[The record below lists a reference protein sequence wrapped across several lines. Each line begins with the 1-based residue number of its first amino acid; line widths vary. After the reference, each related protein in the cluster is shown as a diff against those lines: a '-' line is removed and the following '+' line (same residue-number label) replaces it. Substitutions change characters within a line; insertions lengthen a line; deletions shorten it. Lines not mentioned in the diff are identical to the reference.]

1 MKPKKK
7 EGEKLTLKQES
18 FCREYIKTGNYSD
31 AYRAA
36 YDCSKTTDESI
47 NQLGFRI
54 FNDVKI
60 KLRIKE
66 LMKPQDERFKI
77 ELTDIQKQLDAIINS
92 DIRDYVSF
100 KNGVIKFKNFEE
112 LTDRQ
117 ALAIEKIKY
126 TKAGI
131 ELCLHGK
138 SWSIDRICK
147 LMGYDK
153 PIKVAET
160 DTEGN
165 DKNPIHISIINT
177 DQLPKSEDD
186 VNLQ

>member
-92 DIRDYVSF
+92 DIRNYVTF
-100 KNGVIKFKNFEE
+100 KN
-112 LTDRQ
+112 R
-117 ALAIEKIKY
+117 
-126 TKAGI
+126 
-131 ELCLHGK
+131 
-138 SWSIDRICK
+138 R
-147 LMGYDK
+147 
-153 PIKVAET
+153 
-160 DTEGN
+160 
-165 DKNPIHISIINT
+165 
-177 DQLPKSEDD
+177 
-186 VNLQ
+186 

>member
-1 MKPKKK
+1 MEKKK
-7 EGEKLTLKQES
+7 KSNTPLTIKQEK
-18 FCREYIKTGNYSD
+18 FCREYIKTGSYSD

-66 LMKPQDERFKI
+66 LMKPQEERFKI
-77 ELTDIQKQLDAIINS
+77 ELIDIQKQLDAIINS
-92 DIRDYVSF
+92 DIRNYVTF
-100 KNGVIKFKNFEE
+100 KNGHIKFKDFDE

-126 TKAGI
+126 TNNGI
-131 ELCLHGK
+131 ELSLHGK

-153 PIKVAET
+153 PVKVAQT

-165 DKNPIHISIINT
+165 DIVQPSPEEAALFVKKLKDLTEN
-177 DQLPKSEDD
+177 
-186 VNLQ
+186 